1 MGGATSGMA
10 DLECAL
16 LPPWLVS
23 KRIPY
28 AVHCIDVR
36 NNESGRY
43 SAHKTSHLT
52 VPCRDSKRH
61 LGLSLPSSPGWG
73 GVRRALVLIRWAS
86 SRPHQ
91 EPGGITVCFRE
102 KGARGAGQTIGKWRV
117 GVGSGGKWQVET
129 REWKVEGGHSEMAS
143 TARRGITR
151 HSTHTGSTV
160 FKDHAETQQAGYFP
174 SNKLGACRVRERIG
188 QVWFRWLS
196 ARSPD
201 LDLGPKMPPYVIIFW
216 GERLAREWSKLPR
229 QPRGLVSR
237 KSELIRL

>member
-143 TARRGITR
+143 TAGVESLVTRRI
-151 HSTHTGSTV
+151 
-160 FKDHAETQQAGYFP
+160 QAQPSSRIMPRRSKQDISP
-174 SNKLGACRVRERIG
+174 SNNLGACRVRERIG

>member
-1 MGGATSGMA
+1 
-10 DLECAL
+10 
-16 LPPWLVS
+16 
-23 KRIPY
+23 
-28 AVHCIDVR
+28 
-36 NNESGRY
+36 
-43 SAHKTSHLT
+43 
-52 VPCRDSKRH
+52 
-61 LGLSLPSSPGWG
+61 
-73 GVRRALVLIRWAS
+73 
-86 SRPHQ
+86 
-91 EPGGITVCFRE
+91 
-102 KGARGAGQTIGKWRV
+102 
-117 GVGSGGKWQVET
+117 
-129 REWKVEGGHSEMAS
+129 MAS